1 MQVALTL
8 NKGLTVTQPVKSDF
22 HPLPALVAVAIG
34 IAIWLIPTPAG
45 VSAQGWLMLS
55 IFVATIAAIIGK
67 AMPIGAL
74 SIVAI
79 TVVAVSG
86 VTSDNPGTAIRDALG
101 SFSNSLIWL
110 IAIAIMI
117 SRGLIKTG
125 LGERIGYYFIALFG
139 KRTIG
144 IGYGL
149 ALSEL
154 VIAPVTP
161 SNTARGGAIIHPIML
176 SIAKSFGCTPDNG
189 NTDKI
194 GKYLALVNYHA
205 NPITSAMFITATAP
219 NPLTVKLIADATGA
233 AISLS
238 WTTWALAMLLPG
250 LVAIALMPLVI
261 YLMYPPEIKA
271 TPDAV
276 SFARENLERLG
287 KLTRDEGVMLGVFV
301 VLLLLWADIPAWF
314 FGAAFKLNATTTAFV
329 GLSILL
335 VSGVLNWK
343 DILSEKSAWDTLV
356 WFGAL
361 VMMASQLNELGVIA
375 WFSGAI
381 QDGIVSTGL
390 PWPAATALL
399 ILVFLYSHYFF
410 ASTTAHIT
418 AMMGAFLVVGL
429 SLGAPP
435 MAFVLMLAATSSI
448 MMTLTHYATGTS
460 PVIFGSGYVSLGEW
474 WKVGFVM
481 SLVNLAIWI
490 VVGGFWWKLLG
501 YW

>member
-1 MQVALTL
+1 MTES
-8 NKGLTVTQPVKSDF
+8 VKSDF
-22 HPLPALVAVAIG
+22 HPLPALVAVVIG
-34 IAIWLIPTPAG
+34 IGIWLIPTPEG

-101 SFSNSLIWL
+101 SFNNSLIWL

-205 NPITSAMFITATAP
+205 NPVTSAMFITATAP

-276 SFARENLERLG
+276 SFARENLDRLG
-287 KLTRDEGVMLGVFV
+287 KLTRDEKIMLGVFLI
-301 VLLLLWADIPAWF
+301 LLLLWADIPAWL
-314 FGAAFKLNATTTAFV
+314 FGEAFKLNATTTAFV

-361 VMMASQLNELGVIA
+361 VMMASQLNKLGVIE

-381 QDGIVSTGL
+381 QSGIVSTGL
-390 PWPAATALL
+390 PWPAATAIL

-429 SLGAPP
+429 GLGAPP
-435 MAFVLMLAATSSI
+435 MAFVLMMAAVSSI

-474 WKVGFVM
+474 WKAGFVM
-481 SLVNLAIWI
+481 SLVNLVVWI
-490 VVGGFWWKLLG
+490 VVGGLWWKLLG

>member
-1 MQVALTL
+1 MPTS
-8 NKGLTVTQPVKSDF
+8 TSDF
-22 HPLPALVAVAIG
+22 HLKPALVAIAIG
-34 IAIWLIPTPAG
+34 FAIWFIPTPEG
-45 VSAQGWLMLS
+45 VSSQGWLMLAL
-55 IFVATIAAIIGK
+55 FVATIAAIIGK
-67 AMPIGAL
+67 VMPIGAL

-79 TVVAVSG
+79 TLVATSG

-101 SFSNSLIWL
+101 SFNNPLIWL
-110 IAIAIMI
+110 IAIAVII

-125 LGERIGYYFIALFG
+125 LGERIGYYFIAVFG
-139 KRTIG
+139 KKTVG

-154 VIAPVTP
+154 ILAPVTP
-161 SNTARGGAIIHPIML
+161 SNTARGGGIIHPIML
-176 SIAKSFGCTPDNG
+176 SIAKSYDSTPENS
-189 NTDKI
+189 NTSKI

-233 AISLS
+233 AITLS

-250 LVAIALMPLVI
+250 LVAIVLMPLVI
-261 YLMYPPEIKA
+261 YLMYPPEIKE

-276 SFARENLERLG
+276 NFARERLARLG
-287 KLTRDEGVMLGVFV
+287 KLTRDEGIMLGVFL
-301 VLLLLWADIPAWF
+301 VLLLFWADIPALI
-314 FGAAFKLNATTTAFV
+314 FGAAFKLNATTTAFL

-335 VSGVLNWK
+335 ITGVLNWK
-343 DILSEKSAWDTLV
+343 DALTEKSAWDTLV

-361 VMMASQLNELGVIA
+361 VMMATQLNKLGVIT

-381 QDGIVSTGL
+381 ESGIVSTGL

-399 ILVFLYSHYFF
+399 VLVFLYSHYFF

-435 MAFVLMLAATSSI
+435 MAFVLMMAAASSI

-460 PVIFGSGYVSLGEW
+460 PVIFGSNYVELGEW

-481 SLVNLAIWI
+481 SVVNLLIWV
-490 VVGGFWWKLLG
+490 VVGGIWWKVLG